1 MCLHSSTHLHVAW
14 CDVVANCRATW
25 QGVNV
30 AVKLLQL
37 PPGARTQA
45 LTSTLSSSIPGRGK
59 MGGASPAADRLG
71 GLLQREHMAVQVR
84 IGKEHCFCASTCIAA
99 VSGIV
104 SNWLNQSSSPL
115 SFFSITPLDWVNRS
129 CCQPSCDVFVIDLG
143 RRLLL
148 AAP

>member
-1 MCLHSSTHLHVAW
+1 
-14 CDVVANCRATW
+14 
-25 QGVNV
+25 
-30 AVKLLQL
+30 
-37 PPGARTQA
+37 
-45 LTSTLSSSIPGRGK
+45 

-84 IGKEHCFCASTCIAA
+84 IEKEHCFCASTCIAA
-99 VSGIV
+99 VSGMV

-115 SFFSITPLDWVNRS
+115 SFFSITPLDLVNES
-129 CCQPSCDVFVIDLG
+129 CCQPSYDVSVIDLG